1 MHRGTWHLEANRTLS
16 PVRSFVTM
24 GIAVASVLRSAVLET
39 VKICLFLVALL
50 FVVFGHNGLLSGGF
64 NLSSALLVSGW
75 VLIHQSEFTE

>member
-1 MHRGTWHLEANRTLS
+1 
-16 PVRSFVTM
+16 M

-75 VLIHQSEFTE
+75 VLIHQCEFTE